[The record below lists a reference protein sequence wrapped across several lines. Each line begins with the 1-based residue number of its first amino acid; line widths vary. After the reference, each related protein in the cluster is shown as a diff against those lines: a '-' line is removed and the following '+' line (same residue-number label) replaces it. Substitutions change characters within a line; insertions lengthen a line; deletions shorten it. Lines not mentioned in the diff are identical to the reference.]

1 MRVYLDLDGVLVDF
15 DMGMQRAHNRV
26 IEHDGLGQRPYKI
39 EKVWGITEEEFWEP
53 TRTAQFWSELD
64 WTPDGIDILNE
75 IETIVGRKQVAILTS
90 PTLDPN
96 CVAGKIQWVIDNIP
110 EYRPRTFVGSRKEML
125 AHPDAV
131 LIDDT
136 DYKLDRFVK
145 AGGKGILV
153 PRQWNR
159 NWNVEQE
166 PVDYIAEKLM
176 EMME

>member
-1 MRVYLDLDGVLVDF
+1 MKVFLDLDGVLVDF
-15 DMGMQRAHNRV
+15 DGGMQRVHNRK

-39 EKVWGITEEEFWEP
+39 ESVWGITEEEFWEP
-53 TRTAQFWSELD
+53 TRTAAFWSELN
-64 WTPDGIDILNE
+64 WTADGREILTE
-75 IETIVGRKQVAILTS
+75 IEELIGKKNIAILTS

-125 AHPDAV
+125 AHPGVV

-145 AGGKGILV
+145 AGGQGILV
-153 PRQWNR
+153 PRPWNR
-159 NWNVEQE
+159 NWSIEE
-166 PVDYIAEKLM
+166 APVYYISRLLN